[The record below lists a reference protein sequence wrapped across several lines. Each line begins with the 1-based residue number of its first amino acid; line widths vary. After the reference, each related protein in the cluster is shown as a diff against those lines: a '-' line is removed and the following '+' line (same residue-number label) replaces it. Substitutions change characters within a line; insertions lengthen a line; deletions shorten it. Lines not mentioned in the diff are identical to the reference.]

1 MKSLLLS
8 LKPLKV
14 LSVAAALLLLT
25 FIGQIVLRYIA
36 KPDVQLMAVWKDVPK
51 SPEEATNLADEV
63 FVGQVVRVRKAD
75 DLVTKTGDEED
86 RIPVE
91 LVTIRVEKTYKGRA
105 DRIELFHVGG
115 ESSPASLKEPPMSEA
130 PPKPERG
137 AVEKNRRPATRV
149 TVRKVLLKDDPEYK
163 QGERYLLFVRKGP
176 NITEGGRAT
185 DTMAIISPTTRFRL
199 SASNKLE
206 AVTDVGFAPRVRGR
220 DLKEIE
226 PRIRRQ

>member
-1 MKSLLLS
+1 MKKLLVS

-14 LSVAAALLLLT
+14 LSVAGALLLFGLL
-25 FIGQIVLRYIA
+25 GQIGMRYMA

-51 SPEEATNLADEV
+51 SPEEAADLADEV
-63 FVGQVVRVRKAD
+63 IVGQVVRVRKAD
-75 DLVTKTGDEED
+75 DLVTKTGEEED

-91 LVTIRVEKTYKGRA
+91 LVTIRVEKAYKGRP

-115 ESSPASLKEPPMSEA
+115 EPSPASLKEPPMSEA

-137 AVEKNRRPATRV
+137 AIEKSRRPATRGP
-149 TVRKVLLKDDPEYK
+149 VRKVLLKDDPEYK

-176 NITEGGRAT
+176 KVTEGGRAT
-185 DTMAIISPTTRFRL
+185 GTMAIVSPTTRFRL
-199 SASNKLE
+199 SAGNKLE
-206 AVTDVGFAPRVRGR
+206 TVTDIGFAPRVKGR